1 MSVDAI
7 VIGAGGFGRE
17 TLDVIE
23 AWNRANPGGRE
34 ISVGVIDD
42 APSQVNLDRLARRG
56 VVYLGS
62 LDELVAR
69 EPRVDSFHYFVGVGD
84 PGIRA
89 RIGARCKELG
99 WRAGTVIHPSASV
112 GSDVRMCEGVIV
124 CGGVQISTNVTL
136 GQHVHLNP
144 GSVIGHDTS
153 IGNVVSVNPGAI
165 VSGDV
170 TIEAGALIGAGAVVL
185 QGVTVGTSALVG
197 ANSCVT
203 RDVPSATTVLG
214 VPARARVDPGD
225 KPSKP
230 GIALS
235 KESAGECIARD

>member
-1 MSVDAI
+1 MHVDAI

-23 AWNRANPGGRE
+23 AWNRANPGDRE

-56 VVYLGS
+56 VAYLGS
-62 LDELVAR
+62 LDEMVAR
-69 EPRVDSFHYFVGVGD
+69 EPEADSFYYFVGVGD
-84 PGIRA
+84 PATRA
-89 RIGARCKELG
+89 RIGARCTELG

-112 GSDVRMCEGVIV
+112 GSDVRMCEGAVV

-136 GQHVHLNP
+136 GRHVHLNP

-153 IGNVVSVNPGAI
+153 IGDAVSVNPGAI

-170 TIEAGALIGAGAVVL
+170 IIEAGVLIGAGAVVL
-185 QGVTVGTSALVG
+185 QGITVGTSALVG

-214 VPARARVDPGD
+214 VPARARKNSV
-225 KPSKP
+225 SKSVKT
-230 GIALS
+230 GHTSS
-235 KESAGECIARD
+235 KESAGECIGRD